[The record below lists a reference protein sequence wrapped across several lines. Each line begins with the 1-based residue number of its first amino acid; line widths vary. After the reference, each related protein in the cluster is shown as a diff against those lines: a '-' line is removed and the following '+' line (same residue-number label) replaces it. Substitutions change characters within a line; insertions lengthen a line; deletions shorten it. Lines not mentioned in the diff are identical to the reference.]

1 MAKKLSKKDVPE
13 DTYARGKAI
22 WKKARRDREELK
34 REALREVDRRIEAQ
48 LWETKREAYMLVH
61 ERGLR
66 KSWVCEGMEISTTT
80 LYRWLSEV
88 EESGVVLVEESAE
101 LDVEKYTYSLNNRNY
116 IRVTNNHAP
125 EGDVRTLTLYTQHAH
140 IAEFREDKVDE
151 RGDRQWQA
159 GERYLKLEEWPDW
172 FKSDLEEILRGSQVL
187 GDIGVRD
194 SEVAEIMWDYGAKLA
209 NEGMEVP
216 EGWM

>member
-1 MAKKLSKKDVPE
+1 MSNIDATQV
-13 DTYARGKAI
+13 RIAI
-22 WKKARRDREELK
+22 QNLQIDRVRMRAEAMERVEEELK
-34 REALREVDRRIEAQ
+34 RRTHQVKMDVSR
-48 LWETKREAYMLVH
+48 LVN
-61 ERGLR
+61 EPGAKKARVARDVGIT
-66 KSWVCEGMEISTTT
+66 GTT
-80 LYRWLSEV
+80 LYRWLKEV
-88 EESGVVLVEESAE
+88 EEDYLQEVFAERGPETEE
-101 LDVEKYTYSLNNRNY
+101 LGEKYTYSLNNRNY
-116 IRVTNNHAP
+116 IRVTNNHAA